1 MIPELGKSPRES
13 ISYSCQYFWTSLVVQ
28 MVNNLP
34 ARQETGI
41 PSLDW
46 KDPLEKVMA
55 THANS
60 CLENPH
66 GQRNLAVYSP
76 WDPNV
81 GHD

>member
-1 MIPELGKSPRES
+1 
-13 ISYSCQYFWTSLVVQ
+13 